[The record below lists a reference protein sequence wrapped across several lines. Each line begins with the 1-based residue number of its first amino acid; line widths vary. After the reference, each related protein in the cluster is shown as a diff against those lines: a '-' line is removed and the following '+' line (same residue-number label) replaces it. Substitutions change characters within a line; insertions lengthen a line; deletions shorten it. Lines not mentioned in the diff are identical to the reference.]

1 MMRETTFLWGCCP
14 AAHIMIM
21 KNIDLE
27 GVIGFDALYL
37 SMCKCRKGV
46 IWKDSVAH
54 YCLNA
59 LEETLKLERELKDG
73 TYQGRKPYEF
83 TLMYPKRRDVLSI
96 CFRDRVYQR
105 SLNDVVVYPTMTKSF
120 IWDNWACQKGKGTDA
135 CRTRFKKM
143 LYTFF
148 THFGLNGWVA
158 QFDIHGYYP
167 NMNHD
172 VAESV
177 FRMKLPDN
185 VYQRVLTILRDQ
197 YKGDAGYNPGSQLIQ
212 IAGISVLNGMDHYIK
227 EQLHCKYYIRYMDD
241 FIIVHPDRQELE
253 RISLKVRE
261 YLNQLGFTMNEKKTR
276 IYPFGKG
283 IMFLGFR
290 FKPTETGK
298 ILMLINPNNVK
309 AQRKKLFRL
318 VAKAKRG
325 EISRQAVRE
334 AFDCW
339 CAHAAK
345 GNCYNLLVRMTNYY
359 KELWKG

>member
-1 MMRETTFLWGCCP
+1 
-14 AAHIMIM
+14 M
-21 KNIDLE
+21 KDIDLE
-27 GVIGFDALYL
+27 SVIGFDALYR

-59 LEETLKLERELKDG
+59 QEETLKLERELKEG
-73 TYQGRKPYEF
+73 TYVGRKPYEF
-83 TLMYPKRRDVLSI
+83 TLLYPKRRDVLSI

-105 SLNDVVVYPTMTKSF
+105 SLNDVVVYPIMTKSF

-135 CRTRFKKM
+135 CRTRFRKM
-143 LYTFF
+143 LYNFY
-148 THFGLNGWVA
+148 THYQLNGWVA

-172 VAESV
+172 LAESV
-177 FRMKLPDN
+177 FRKKLPDN
-185 VYQRVLTILRDQ
+185 VYERVVTILRDQ

-212 IAGISVLNGMDHYIK
+212 IARISVLDGMDHYIK

-241 FIIVHPDRQELE
+241 FIIIHQDRKELE
-253 RISLKVRE
+253 VISQRVKDYLKT
-261 YLNQLGFTMNEKKTR
+261 LGFEMNEKKTR
-276 IYPFGKG
+276 IFPYRDG
-283 IMFLGFR
+283 IMFLGFT
-290 FKPTETGK
+290 FKPTDTGK
-298 ILMLINPNNVK
+298 ILRLINPQNVK

-325 EISRQAVRE
+325 EISREAVQM

-339 CAHAAK
+339 CAHASK
-345 GNCYNLLVRMTNYY
+345 GDTHNVLVRMKKYY
-359 KELWKG
+359 HDLWKG